1 MLAMS
6 KKTVHHMIDTLT
18 ADAIMAKLGVSFH
31 MIRYAR
37 TTGMFP
43 ASWYG
48 PLKVMADDVGIPCP
62 LSAFN
67 WKSTANTISTDAQE
81 NQDATEKGAA

>member
-1 MLAMS
+1 MN
-6 KKTVHHMIDTLT
+6 KKAVHHIIDTLT
-18 ADAIMAKLGVSFH
+18 ADAIMAKLDVSFH

-48 PLKVMADDVGIPCP
+48 PLQSMAVDVGIDCP

-67 WKSTANTISTDAQE
+67 WKPTANEVSSEGGQ
-81 NQDATEKGAA
+81 NQGSAKKGAA